1 MNIKFK
7 PGLYCVS
14 TPIGNMEDFT
24 LRAIKMLENSDIII
38 CEDTRVT
45 KKIMNKYQIN
55 KKLISNHKF
64 NEKSN
69 IKNILSILKNNKI
82 VSMVSD
88 AGTPTISDPG
98 RILIN
103 ECIKNNINIYPIPG
117 TSAVTSAISISGF
130 SDKYFFCG
138 FLPEKKKEIKN
149 LFKKLSI
156 LNYTIVIFISPRKIK
171 RIVNE
176 LEEFFIDRK
185 ILICREMTKIYEEY
199 IRTDVKN
206 IRNIDFSQKGEAT
219 VVISE
224 GLEKENNL
232 KELKESDKKKIDKLF
247 NQMSV
252 KDIVNELNKSGT
264 VSKKLIYNYCLKKK
278 NEI

>member
-1 MNIKFK
+1 
-7 PGLYCVS
+7 
-14 TPIGNMEDFT
+14 
-24 LRAIKMLENSDIII
+24 
-38 CEDTRVT
+38 
-45 KKIMNKYQIN
+45 
-55 KKLISNHKF
+55 
-64 NEKSN
+64 
-69 IKNILSILKNNKI
+69 
-82 VSMVSD
+82 
-88 AGTPTISDPG
+88 
-98 RILIN
+98 
-103 ECIKNNINIYPIPG
+103 
-117 TSAVTSAISISGF
+117 
-130 SDKYFFCG
+130 
-138 FLPEKKKEIKN
+138 
-149 LFKKLSI
+149 
-156 LNYTIVIFISPRKIK
+156 
-171 RIVNE
+171 
-176 LEEFFIDRK
+176 
-185 ILICREMTKIYEEY
+185 MTKIYEEY